1 LFDATMQTEK
11 NIALAE
17 DVLERVREQAQAEE
31 KTADEV
37 VEQAVR
43 RELAR
48 KAFERIRREAEIR
61 RGGMTDEEVDRTV
74 EKAVHEW
81 RTEQRGR

>member
-1 LFDATMQTEK
+1 MQTEK

-17 DVLERVREQAQAEE
+17 DVLERVREQAQAEG
-31 KTADEV
+31 KTADQV
-37 VEQAVR
+37 VEQAVQ

-48 KAFERIRREAEIR
+48 KAFERIRCEAEIR

-81 RTEQRGR
+81 RTEQRVR

>member
-1 LFDATMQTEK
+1 MQTEK
-11 NIALAE
+11 NIALAD
-17 DVLERVREQAQAEE
+17 DVLERVREQAQAEG

-37 VEQAVR
+37 VEQAVQ

-81 RTEQRGR
+81 RTEQRVR